1 MSTDLRAPAPVRVP
15 RPVPGAADPA
25 AADGPTADGPAAD
38 GPAADGPTADGP
50 AVDVARF
57 SDRGARIA
65 AVAIALVWHTAV
77 GLPAVLGA
85 WSVLAAPAVVAAG
98 WLTAGLV
105 GGYAAHRLLHGAL
118 PPALPLA
125 TVLLVVDAAVFAAAG
140 ERQLFAAANWAWT
153 GLAWFLVV
161 VLWGRPIRWMI
172 LLLVGHALIA
182 LATLVGDG
190 ATAPADL
197 TRFTMYVYGTSSLPV
212 AVFTGAAVIATLARD
227 RAGTAAATLAVRAEQ
242 DAAERAWADR
252 RSRLALVGGAAEQV
266 LAELA
271 DGRADPAD
279 PFVQRRCVLAA
290 TRLRRL
296 IAEADDV
303 PDPLLHELRAAADL
317 AERNGLPIELIA
329 VGTPPPL
336 PVEVRRRLA
345 DPLAAALADATG
357 WARLTVVAGPDEVAV
372 SLVAPDVAGP
382 GANRPG
388 ADGPG
393 ADEPGADEP
402 GADKPGASAGT
413 TEPSTAPA
421 GDDEQ
426 VEHLHERDGEI
437 RWTQTR
443 WRRP

>member
-1 MSTDLRAPAPVRVP
+1 MSTDFSTTGRSANRLGANGLDTTGLGAAGLGATAPVRVP
-15 RPVPGAADPA
+15 RPVPGTADPA
-25 AADGPTADGPAAD
+25 AADGPAAD
-38 GPAADGPTADGP
+38 VGRA
-50 AVDVARF
+50 

-65 AVAIALVWHTAV
+65 AVAIALVWHLAI

-85 WSVLAAPAVVAAG
+85 WSTLAAPTVVAAG
-98 WLTAGLV
+98 WLAACAI
-105 GGYAAHRLLHGAL
+105 GGYAAHRLLHGL
-118 PPALPLA
+118 PPPALPLA
-125 TVLLVVDAAVFAAAG
+125 AALLAVDAAVFAAAG
-140 ERQLFAAANWAWT
+140 REQLFAAANWAWT

-172 LLLVGHALIA
+172 VLLAGHAAIA
-182 LATLVGDG
+182 LAALVGDG

-197 TRFTMYVYGTSSLPV
+197 TRYAMYVYGTSSLPV
-212 AVFTGAAVIATLARD
+212 AVFTGAAVIATLARE
-227 RAGTAAATLAVRAEQ
+227 RAATATATLAVRAER

-252 RSRLALVGGAAEQV
+252 RARLALVGGAAEQV

-271 DGRADPAD
+271 DGRADPGD

-296 IAEADDV
+296 IAESDDV

-329 VGTPPPL
+329 IGTPPPL

-372 SLVAPDVAGP
+372 SLVTPDGQGP
-382 GANRPG
+382 GA
-388 ADGPG
+388 ADPPTTP
-393 ADEPGADEP
+393 AD
-402 GADKPGASAGT
+402 
-413 TEPSTAPA
+413 
-421 GDDEQ
+421 DDQ
-426 VEHLHERDGEI
+426 VEHVHERDGEI

>member
-1 MSTDLRAPAPVRVP
+1 MSTDLNATGLGATGLGATGLGATGLDATGLDATASARVP
-15 RPVPGAADPA
+15 RPAQRAADPVA
-25 AADGPTADGPAAD
+25 
-38 GPAADGPTADGP
+38 ADGP
-50 AVDVARF
+50 AVDVGRA

-65 AVAIALVWHTAV
+65 AVAIALVWHLAI
-77 GLPAVLGA
+77 GLPAVFGA
-85 WSVLAAPAVVAAG
+85 WSTLATPTVVAAG
-98 WLTAGLV
+98 WLAACAL
-105 GGYAAHRLLHGAL
+105 GGYAAHRLLHGLL

-125 TVLLVVDAAVFAAAG
+125 AALLTVDAAVFAAAG
-140 ERQLFAAANWAWT
+140 REQLFAAANWAWT
-153 GLAWFLVV
+153 GLAWFFVV

-172 LLLVGHALIA
+172 VLLAGHAVIA
-182 LATLVGDG
+182 LAALVGDG

-197 TRFTMYVYGTSSLPV
+197 TRFAMYVYGTSSLPV
-212 AVFTGAAVIATLARD
+212 AVFTGAAVIATLARE
-227 RAGTAAATLAVRAEQ
+227 RADTATATLAVRAER

-252 RSRLALVGGAAEQV
+252 RARLALVGGAAEQV

-271 DGRADPAD
+271 DGRADPGD

-296 IAEADDV
+296 IAESDDV

-329 VGTPPPL
+329 IGTPPPL
-336 PVEVRRRLA
+336 PVEIRRRLA

-372 SLVAPDVAGP
+372 SLVTPDGQGP
-382 GANRPG
+382 GA
-388 ADGPG
+388 ADP
-393 ADEPGADEP
+393 PT
-402 GADKPGASAGT
+402 SR
-413 TEPSTAPA
+413 A
-421 GDDEQ
+421 GDDDQ
-426 VEHLHERDGEI
+426 VEHVHEGDGEI

>member
-1 MSTDLRAPAPVRVP
+1 MSTDLGTTDLGTTDLGATASAHVP
-15 RPVPGAADPA
+15 RPAQRAADPA
-25 AADGPTADGPAAD
+25 AADGPAAD
-38 GPAADGPTADGP
+38 VGRA
-50 AVDVARF
+50 

-65 AVAIALVWHTAV
+65 AVAIALVWHLAI

-85 WSVLAAPAVVAAG
+85 WSTLAAPTVVAAG
-98 WLTAGLV
+98 WLAACAL
-105 GGYAAHRLLHGAL
+105 GGYAAHRLLHGVP

-125 TVLLVVDAAVFAAAG
+125 LPLAAALLTVDAAVFAAAG
-140 ERQLFAAANWAWT
+140 REQLFAAANWAWT
-153 GLAWFLVV
+153 GLAWFFVV

-172 LLLVGHALIA
+172 VLLAGHAA
-182 LATLVGDG
+182 LALAALVGDG

-212 AVFTGAAVIATLARD
+212 AVFTGAAVIATLARE
-227 RAGTAAATLAVRAEQ
+227 RAATATATLAVRAER

-252 RSRLALVGGAAEQV
+252 RARLALVGGAAEQV

-271 DGRADPAD
+271 DGRADPGD

-296 IAEADDV
+296 IAESDDV

-329 VGTPPPL
+329 IGTPPPL

-372 SLVAPDVAGP
+372 SLVTPDGQGP
-382 GANRPG
+382 GA
-388 ADGPG
+388 ADP
-393 ADEPGADEP
+393 P
-402 GADKPGASAGT
+402 
-413 TEPSTAPA
+413 TARA
-421 GDDEQ
+421 GDDNQ
-426 VEHLHERDGEI
+426 VEHVHERDGEI